1 MWPAGPGA
9 CGLIVE
15 QKENGLVLG
24 RPAKT
29 DVDGCARGVRGGVVC
44 GACFSSD
51 TGGWFQRR
59 EALRSPVLLS
69 VGRGCVLRGVDA
81 DTGAWSWWS

>member
-1 MWPAGPGA
+1 MGGRDAPGEKPPEQSPCGEGA
-9 CGLIVE
+9 CGPIMG
-15 QKENGLVLG
+15 QKENGLGLG

-29 DVDGCARGVRGGVVC
+29 DVDGCVLGVRGGVVR

-59 EALRSPVLLS
+59 EALWSPVLL
-69 VGRGCVLRGVDA
+69 
-81 DTGAWSWWS
+81 